1 MNLLSQSGPNIFVQ
15 HKTKQKTIQT
25 WTLSGPDVCLEDPRR
40 LCKEKL
46 LLFLIEAF
54 EHPLKP
60 ETKFEYLQFLN
71 ICNIWTSAMFEYL
84 QCLNICNI
92 WKLQWLNICNLWT
105 YAIFEYLPL
114 WIFVIIKSILYFYQY
129 IFKCLLN
136 LTELKIIEIVGYW
149 EKFRPLNLFL
159 VINCSNA
166 QANSRFHNKI
176 SQICFTRFRLP
187 RYPGKYCSCFS
198 ITWLSIYLSIWAV
211 ARRASWHHKAST
223 SCKVVFKNRSPTV
236 GRKICQVAQRNANP
250 EHVCCAHI

>member
-1 MNLLSQSGPNIFVQ
+1 MKANNQKWTFSVSQSANIFVQ

-71 ICNIWTSAMFEYL
+71 ICNV
-84 QCLNICNI
+84 
-92 WKLQWLNICNLWT
+92 WT

-114 WIFVIIKSILYFYQY
+114 WIFVIIKSILYFYKY

-149 EKFRPLNLFL
+149 EKFCPLNHFL
-159 VINCSNA
+159 VANCSSA
-166 QANSRFHNKI
+166 HANSRFHNKV

-187 RYPGKYCSCFS
+187 RYPGKYCSCF
-198 ITWLSIYLSIWAV
+198 
-211 ARRASWHHKAST
+211 
-223 SCKVVFKNRSPTV
+223 
-236 GRKICQVAQRNANP
+236 
-250 EHVCCAHI
+250 

>member
-1 MNLLSQSGPNIFVQ
+1 MKANNQKWTFSVSQSANIFVQ

-71 ICNIWTSAMFEYL
+71 ICNV
-84 QCLNICNI
+84 
-92 WKLQWLNICNLWT
+92 WT

-114 WIFVIIKSILYFYQY
+114 WIFVIIKSILYFYKY

-136 LTELKIIEIVGYW
+136 LTELKIIEIVVYW
-149 EKFRPLNLFL
+149 EKFCPL
-159 VINCSNA
+159 
-166 QANSRFHNKI
+166 I
-176 SQICFTRFRLP
+176 SSLLPIVPALTPTHAFTTKSPKSVSLDLGCRGTQENTVF
-187 RYPGKYCSCFS
+187 
-198 ITWLSIYLSIWAV
+198 
-211 ARRASWHHKAST
+211 
-223 SCKVVFKNRSPTV
+223 VFK
-236 GRKICQVAQRNANP
+236 
-250 EHVCCAHI
+250 